1 MRRKTLKF
9 IDGQSG
15 KKGIDFNLILDFVK
29 TPKFLVGSVLV
40 LLMLILGGLYLWY
53 SHNYLNKQQIV
64 TNSGALSGGV
74 EYEWQQEAADSG
86 LVADYLW
93 SRTRELMLTGTNDE
107 TLIVSSYTLPGT
119 LLSQEA
125 AESGEYLLEDQA
137 LLLRCY
143 LKDQNRAEAIE
154 LVNRVNELID
164 TDYALSSGSEFG
176 SESSEVRD
184 ASLIYGQMCWLD
196 AYLDYYSM
204 YGSQS
209 DYSRITTLVEMLFDE
224 GGMLLPGALQVQ
236 TYDENVMVGASDDSL
251 GDAQSQAAQGSTAQD
266 FVAVPLEAVDLA
278 LIQTLEVNGF
288 LPQGSFE
295 KSLAIVQG
303 ARISD
308 SLPLYAY
315 AYYISDSG
323 ETIYLYAGRAAL
335 QSSDSAL
342 IDIESSVKTMRNLA
356 EVDALPSDAYSWLKS
371 QFMNSGRL
379 YTTYHLIRGEMG
391 EVELFEGYLLLMEIA
406 VLEDDID
413 LYTRTVSALAGH
425 VATRTSS
432 PALSMIFRTV
442 EEVVPADSSNLAVDN
457 SDSATASDAA
467 SGVET
472 NYRNICYAYDN
483 LMAYLLIE

>member
-164 TDYALSSGSEFG
+164 TDYALSSGSESG
-176 SESSEVRD
+176 EVKD

-209 DYSRITTLVEMLFDE
+209 DYSRITTLVEILFDE
-224 GGMLLPGALQVQ
+224 GGMLLPGAIQVQ

-356 EVDALPSDAYSWLKS
+356 EVDELPTDAYSWLKS

-432 PALSMIFRTV
+432 PALSMIFRMV

-457 SDSATASDAA
+457 SDSATASDVA

>member
-15 KKGIDFNLILDFVK
+15 KKGIDLNIILDFVK

-93 SRTRELMLTGTNDE
+93 SRTREFMLTDTSDE

-164 TDYALSSGSEFG
+164 TDYALSSDSVSG
-176 SESSEVRD
+176 SESSEVKD
-184 ASLIYGQMCWLD
+184 AALIYGQMCWLD

-224 GGMLLPGALQVQ
+224 GGMMLPGALQVQ
-236 TYDENVMVGASDDSL
+236 TYDENVMVGASDESL

-356 EVDALPSDAYSWLKS
+356 EVDELPTDAYSWLKS

-432 PALSMIFRTV
+432 PALSMIFRMV
-442 EEVVPADSSNLAVDN
+442 EEVVPADSSDLAVDN

>member
-164 TDYALSSGSEFG
+164 TDYALSSGSESG
-176 SESSEVRD
+176 SESSEVKD
-184 ASLIYGQMCWLD
+184 AALIYGQMCWLD

-224 GGMLLPGALQVQ
+224 GGMLLPGAIQVQ

-323 ETIYLYAGRAAL
+323 ETIYLYAGCAAL

-432 PALSMIFRTV
+432 PALSMIFRMV
-442 EEVVPADSSNLAVDN
+442 EEVVPADSSELP
-457 SDSATASDAA
+457 SDGTSDGASD
-467 SGVET
+467 VEM

>member
-29 TPKFLVGSVLV
+29 TPKFLVGSALV
-40 LLMLILGGLYLWY
+40 LLMLVLGGLYLWY

-164 TDYALSSGSEFG
+164 TDYALSSGSESG

-356 EVDALPSDAYSWLKS
+356 EVDELPTDAYSWLKS

-406 VLEDDID
+406 VLEGDID

-432 PALSMIFRTV
+432 PALSMIFRMV

>member
-15 KKGIDFNLILDFVK
+15 KKDIDFNLILDFVK
-29 TPKFLVGSVLV
+29 TPKFLVGSALV
-40 LLMLILGGLYLWY
+40 LLMLVLGGLYLWY

-93 SRTRELMLTGTNDE
+93 SRTRELMLTDTNDE

-164 TDYALSSGSEFG
+164 TDYASSFG
-176 SESSEVRD
+176 SESSPESSEVKD

-196 AYLDYYSM
+196 AYLEYYSM
-204 YGSQS
+204 YGSQN
-209 DYSRITTLVEMLFDE
+209 DYSRTTTLVEMLFDE
-224 GGMLLPGALQVQ
+224 DGMLLPGALQVQ
-236 TYDENVMVGASDDSL
+236 TYDGNVMVGASDDSL
-251 GDAQSQAAQGSTAQD
+251 GDAQSQAAQGSTLQD

-288 LPQGSFE
+288 LPHGSFE

-356 EVDALPSDAYSWLKS
+356 EVDALPTDAYSWLKS

-432 PALSMIFRTV
+432 PALSMIFRMV
-442 EEVVPADSSNLAVDN
+442 EEVVPSDSSELP
-457 SDSATASDAA
+457 SDGASDGALD
-467 SGVET
+467 VEI

>member
-29 TPKFLVGSVLV
+29 TPKFLVGSTLV

-164 TDYALSSGSEFG
+164 TDYASIFGSESG
-176 SESSEVRD
+176 SESSEVKD

-236 TYDENVMVGASDDSL
+236 TYDENVMVGASDESL

-295 KSLAIVQG
+295 KSLAIVQC

-432 PALSMIFRTV
+432 PALSMIFRMV
-442 EEVVPADSSNLAVDN
+442 EEVVPTDSSELP
-457 SDSATASDAA
+457 SDDTSD
-467 SGVET
+467 VEI

>member
-164 TDYALSSGSEFG
+164 TDYALSSGSE
-176 SESSEVRD
+176 SIEVRD

-236 TYDENVMVGASDDSL
+236 TYDENVMVGASDESL

-356 EVDALPSDAYSWLKS
+356 EVDELPTDAYSWLKS

-432 PALSMIFRTV
+432 PALSMIFRMV
-442 EEVVPADSSNLAVDN
+442 EEVVPADSSELPSDGISDN
-457 SDSATASDAA
+457 ASD
-467 SGVET
+467 VEM